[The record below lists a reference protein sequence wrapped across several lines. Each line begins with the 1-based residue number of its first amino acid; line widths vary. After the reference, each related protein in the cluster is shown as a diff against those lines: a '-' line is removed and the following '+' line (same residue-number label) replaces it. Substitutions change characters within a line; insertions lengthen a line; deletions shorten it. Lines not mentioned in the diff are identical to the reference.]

1 MIDLKYK
8 EGAKVLINEYIVLNK
23 KLQFHQKEFND
34 IQQVLQNYIKE
45 FMEYETNLKN
55 NPNETNVE
63 GIKKEIEIK
72 LSNLE
77 KELNMI
83 TSKINPISNRIS
95 KMKKEEEQLFNQ
107 IKEKYPNILDEDII
121 NEIQSYLD
129 K

>member
-1 MIDLKYK
+1 MIDKKYK
-8 EGAKVLINEYIVLNK
+8 EGAKVLRNEYIGLNK

-34 IQQVLQNYIKE
+34 IQEVLQNYIKE
-45 FMEYETNLKN
+45 FMEYETNLKT
-55 NPNETNVE
+55 NPKDSNVD
-63 GIKKEIEIK
+63 GIKKEIELK

-77 KELNMI
+77 KDLNKV
-83 TSKINPISNRIS
+83 TSSINPISSRIS

-107 IKEKYPNILDEDII
+107 IKEKYPTLLDEDII

>member
-8 EGAKVLINEYIVLNK
+8 EGAKVLRNEYIGLNK

>member
-1 MIDLKYK
+1 MIDKKYI
-8 EGAKVLINEYIVLNK
+8 EGAKVLRNEYIGLNK

-129 K
+129 M